1 MQLRQQRK
9 RRRMKKFEINGKE
22 YQFPESWSD
31 ITMKQYCHLFYNL
44 HTSPS
49 GASEAEKL
57 VHTIDTEAVI
67 ISRLLG
73 EQDDFVANLPIEVFL
88 ALQKEV
94 GFIYTISDFTESK
107 VFYLNIDGKKYWMP
121 EPQEMTLRQYIDA
134 DMIMK
139 EEGENQFIELLACLL
154 LPYGNDGKFEYDGKY
169 QELIPKI
176 ERMKAVDALPFI
188 YTFFKKKQL
197 SNSVTEAFSKV
208 EEAADQLASSTQ
220 GS

>member
-22 YQFPESWSD
+22 YQFPQDWSE
-31 ITMKQYCHLFYNL
+31 ITMKQYCHLFYDL
-44 HTSPS
+44 HTAPS
-49 GASEAEKL
+49 EASEEEKMA
-57 VHTIDTEAVI
+57 HTIDTEAVI

-73 EQDDFVANLPIEVFL
+73 EKDDFVSNLPIDVFL
-88 ALQKEV
+88 MLQKQI
-94 GFIYTISDFTESK
+94 GFIYSINDFTESK

-121 EPQEMTLRQYIDA
+121 EPQEMSLRQYIDA

-154 LPYGNDGKFEYDGKY
+154 LPYGKDGKFEYDGKY

-176 ERMKAVDALPFI
+176 EGMKAVDALPFI

-197 SNSVTEAFSKV
+197 SNNVTEAFLKV
-208 EEAADQLASSTQ
+208 EEASDQLVHNTQ

>member
-1 MQLRQQRK
+1 
-9 RRRMKKFEINGKE
+9 MKKFEINGKE
-22 YQFPESWSD
+22 YQFPESWQD
-31 ITMKQYCHLFYNL
+31 VTMKQYCHLFYDL
-44 HTSPS
+44 HTTPS
-49 GASEAEKL
+49 GASEEEKL

-73 EQDDFVANLPIEVFL
+73 EKDDFVANLPIDVFFM
-88 ALQKEV
+88 LQKQI
-94 GFIYTISDFTESK
+94 GFIYTIKDFTESK

-121 EPQEMTLRQYIDA
+121 EPQEMSLRQYIDA

-154 LPYGNDGKFEYDGKY
+154 LPYGKDGKFEYDGKY

-176 ERMKAVDALPFI
+176 ESMKAEDALPFI

-197 SNSVTEAFSKV
+197 SKNATEAFSKV
-208 EEAADQLASSTQ
+208 EEAADQLAHNIQDS
-220 GS
+220 